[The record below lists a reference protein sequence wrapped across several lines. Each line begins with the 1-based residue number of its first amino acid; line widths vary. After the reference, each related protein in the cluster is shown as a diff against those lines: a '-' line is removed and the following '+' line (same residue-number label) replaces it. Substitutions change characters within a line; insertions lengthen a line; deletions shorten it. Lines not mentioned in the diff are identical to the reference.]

1 MKHVLSLKNL
11 WLPVLALSLLALPGC
26 QKNDENPEQ
35 NLLEEQDSQI
45 SSESD
50 GEADALFNDVFDD
63 VMGVNDEVGLGGTG
77 IFGRP
82 TNCPVVTVTRLGA
95 GTAFPVRITMD
106 FGATGCVGRDGRTR
120 RGKIITTYTNRLIMP
135 GAIATTNFD
144 GYYVDS
150 IKVEGAH
157 KITNTGSG
165 QIGNPPA
172 FQYTVT
178 VTDGKLTR
186 PSGNFI
192 EWNSNKVIT
201 QVEGMITNMPVDD
214 IFRIEGSSRGRVSR
228 NGRLS
233 LFESNV
239 IEPLM
244 KKFTC
249 RWIVRGKIR
258 TVRVNATAPSAWIAA
273 LDFGTGTCDNLASI
287 TINGVTRQITL
298 P

>member
-1 MKHVLSLKNL
+1 MKQIITIKTL
-11 WLPVLALSLLALPGC
+11 WISVLALSLFALAGC
-26 QKNDENPEQ
+26 EKNVDTSAQ
-35 NLLEEQDSQI
+35 DQLEAQDSQT
-45 SSESD
+45 SSEAD
-50 GEADALFNDVFDD
+50 GEAEAYFNDVFDD
-63 VMGVNDEVGLGGTG
+63 VMGVNEEVGVGGTG

-82 TNCPVVTVTRLGA
+82 TNCPVVTVTRLTPGA
-95 GTAFPVRITMD
+95 AFPVRITMD
-106 FGATGCVGRDGRTR
+106 FGTTGCVGRDGRTR
-120 RGKIITTYTNRLIMP
+120 KGKIISTYTNRLIVP
-135 GAIATTNFD
+135 GAIANTVFD

-150 IKVEGAH
+150 TKVEGIH

-178 VTDGKLTR
+178 VTDGKLSR

-201 QVEGMITNMPVDD
+201 QVEGMITSAPVDD

-228 NGRLS
+228 NGRIS
-233 LFESNV
+233 LFETNV
-239 IEPLM
+239 TEPLM

-249 RWIVRGKIR
+249 RWIVKGKIR
-258 TVRVNATAPSAWIAA
+258 TIRISASLPNAWIAV
-273 LDFGTGTCDNLASI
+273 LDFGTGTCDNLATV
-287 TINGVTRQITL
+287 TINGVTRQIIL

>member
-1 MKHVLSLKNL
+1 MKHILSLKMGL
-11 WLPVLALSLLALPGC
+11 TLVLALGLLALPGC
-26 QKNDENPEQ
+26 EKKTDDSTQ
-35 NLLEEQDSQI
+35 NQLEEQDSQL
-45 SSESD
+45 SSEAD
-50 GEADALFNDVFDD
+50 GEADALYNDIFDD
-63 VMGVNDEVGLGGTG
+63 VMGVNDEVGVGGTG

-82 TNCPVVTVTRLGA
+82 TNCPVVTVTRLGT
-95 GTAFPVRITMD
+95 GTPFPVRITMD
-106 FGATGCVGRDGRTR
+106 FGTTGCIGRDGRTR
-120 RGKIITTYTNRLIMP
+120 RGKIVSTYTNRLIVP
-135 GAIATTNFD
+135 GAIATTTFD

-150 IKVEGAH
+150 TKVEGTH
-157 KITNTGSG
+157 KVTNTGSG

-172 FQYTVT
+172 YQYTVA
-178 VTDGKLTR
+178 VTNGKLTR

-201 QVEGMITNMPVDD
+201 QVEGMITNLPVDD
-214 IFRIEGSSRGRVSR
+214 VFRIEGSSRGRVSR

-249 RWIVRGKIR
+249 RWLVRGRVR
-258 TVRVNATAPSAWIAA
+258 TVRVSAANPNAWVAV
-273 LDFGTGTCDNLASI
+273 LDFGTGTCDNLATI
-287 TINGVTRQITL
+287 TVNGVTRQITL